1 MSAPAFY
8 GDCVIYLFKAI
19 IKRCRKVFLI
29 LNHNIPTMVYDYM
42 VYINNDRSK
51 YVNTISQLLCLI
63 SAAFFLAQQVKIG
76 KQFYFYLVSFCIIVA
91 GLAWNRYIFLKKNQV
106 VYYRRM
112 LVLAGA
118 TWFYMPFMQWLAAP
132 LILLALIEKHSKLP
146 LEIGI
151 TNDRIVFNTLIKREF
166 YWKAF
171 NNIMLK
177 DGMLT
182 LDFKN
187 NRLFQKETVDNI
199 SDAEEKEFNE
209 YCQRHLVKDIA
220 ELI

>member
-1 MSAPAFY
+1 M
-8 GDCVIYLFKAI
+8 L
-19 IKRCRKVFLI
+19 
-29 LNHNIPTMVYDYM
+29 YDYM
-42 VYINNDRSK
+42 VYIKNERSK
-51 YVNTISQLLCLI
+51 YINTISQLLCLI
-63 SAAFFLAQQVKIG
+63 SAAFFLEQQVKIG
-76 KQFYFYLVSFCIIVA
+76 RSFSFYIASCCIIIA
-91 GLAWNRYIFLKKNQV
+91 GLAWNRYVSQKKDQI

-132 LILLALIEKHSKLP
+132 LVLLALLEKHSRLP

-166 YWKAF
+166 SWNAF

-187 NRLFQKETVDNI
+187 NRLFQKETVDDI
-199 SDAEEKEFNE
+199 SALEEREFNDYCQVHLAKAIFLTTEEKP
-209 YCQRHLVKDIA
+209 R
-220 ELI
+220 

>member
-1 MSAPAFY
+1 
-8 GDCVIYLFKAI
+8 
-19 IKRCRKVFLI
+19 LI
-29 LNHNIPTMVYDYM
+29 HTISTMVYDYM

-51 YVNTISQLLCLI
+51 YINTISQLLCFI
-63 SAAFFLAQQVKIG
+63 SACFFLAQQVKIG
-76 KQFYFYLVSFCIIVA
+76 KQFYFYLASFCIIIA
-91 GLAWNRYIFLKKNQV
+91 GLVWNRYIFLKKNQV

-118 TWFYMPFMQWLAAP
+118 TWLYMPFMQWLAAP
-132 LILLALIEKHSKLP
+132 LILLSLIEKHSKLP

-171 NNIMLK
+171 NNVLLK

-187 NRLFQKETVDNI
+187 NRLFQKETVDSI
-199 SDAEEKEFNE
+199 SGIEEKEFND
-209 YCQRHLVKDIA
+209 YCQRHLSNNIP
-220 ELI
+220 ELT